1 MTLRMTTLARSV
13 RLCRWWNMLAQAK
26 RYTSFTNTSNTIGIA
41 APGAAATRLMAT
53 STAGAN
59 NRQRCAVGYGEYT
72 HAKRREHMFT
82 VVRIT
87 DLESD
92 SLQELRAESSREGFR
107 FIERLCE
114 EWASGTN
121 RFNAPGEALF
131 VAVANGQVVGIC
143 GLNRDPY
150 ACDPRIGRVRRLYVA
165 PAQRRHGVGRALLET
180 VVTHARRHF
189 RLLRVRSEAASEFYA
204 TQGFR
209 RVASSEEVTHVLE
222 FNSAA

>member
-1 MTLRMTTLARSV
+1 MADTLLH
-13 RLCRWWNMLAQAK
+13 
-26 RYTSFTNTSNTIGIA
+26 I
-41 APGAAATRLMAT
+41 
-53 STAGAN
+53 
-59 NRQRCAVGYGEYT
+59 
-72 HAKRREHMFT
+72 KRREHMFT

-87 DLESD
+87 ELESD
-92 SLQELRAESSREGFR
+92 SLHELRAESSREGFR

-114 EWASGTN
+114 EWASGAN

-131 VAVANGQVVGIC
+131 VAIANGRAVGIC

-189 RLLRVRSEAASEFYA
+189 SLLRVRSEAANEFYT

-209 RVASSEEVTHVLE
+209 RVASDEAVTHVLE
-222 FNSAA
+222 FGNAA